1 MSRPSRKADIL
12 TAATR
17 CFADLGYG
25 DTRIRH
31 IAQRAGVSEAAIYRH
46 FDSLEALARDVYM
59 ETFAVYAQLVLSC
72 VTSDQQAE
80 QKLRAVVR
88 ATLACY
94 REDRYAFVAT
104 LIRLPNFMPHLP
116 PGTVYPLELIERTI
130 VEGQANGTVR
140 EGQPNLLASIFLGAL
155 LRPFLLAELAAPG
168 AFELENET
176 RHDQTIE
183 EACIAVLSVR
193 SSAKEDRS

>member
-46 FDSLEALARDVYM
+46 FDSLDALAQEVYA
-59 ETFAVYAQLVLSC
+59 EHFADYAQLVLRC
-72 VTSDQQAE
+72 VTPDQQAE

-88 ATLACY
+88 ATLTRY
-94 REDRYAFVAT
+94 REDRHAFVAT

-116 PGTVYPLELIERTI
+116 PGTVYPLELIEQAI
-130 VEGQANGTVR
+130 VEGQATGTVR

-155 LRPFLLAELAAPG
+155 LRPFLLADLATPG
-168 AFELENET
+168 AFELQNDT
-176 RHDQTIE
+176 RHDHTIE
-183 EACIAVLSVR
+183 DACIAALFTPSTPKDG
-193 SSAKEDRS
+193 S